1 MKVEIPKWDGKRGR
15 YPQYCFKTKALA
27 VIQKC
32 SDALN
37 ESKMV
42 NCPTQAKYDDLD
54 QTSTTPDV
62 IEKISLWK
70 QNDMLAG
77 YIALG
82 QDGLDGIDVIEE
94 TISKDFPMGVPYLFF
109 KKLDWLF
116 KPKDLSSEIVMKLEV

>member
-1 MKVEIPKWDGKRGR
+1 
-15 YPQYCFKTKALA
+15 
-27 VIQKC
+27 
-32 SDALN
+32 
-37 ESKMV
+37 
-42 NCPTQAKYDDLD
+42 
-54 QTSTTPDV
+54 
-62 IEKISLWK
+62 
-70 QNDMLAG
+70 MLAG